1 MSVCRAFVAARG
13 REPNRRIA
21 EASTDPKGVQLRT
34 LRRILSTNASCEFG
48 RRHGFADSSGPAT
61 YADAV
66 PVRDYEA
73 FRPYVDRML
82 AGEERVLTQ
91 ESPFFFG
98 TTSGTT
104 GQAKHVPVTKSWCR
118 GLSMAMRL
126 WLARAARTH
135 PALFDGRVLSFVGS
149 AEEHLSE
156 GGIPCGSI
164 SALTYR
170 RVSALVKRNYV
181 MPDEVAEIE
190 DYDTRYRVAARLM
203 LEANVSAVAIPN
215 PTTLLRLAEVGA
227 QNAETIVAA
236 IHDGS
241 LGGLSTPGTEDRSRL
256 ASIERRLQ
264 PNPRRARQLERSIE
278 QHGSLLPKHVWSNLK
293 MIGCW
298 LGGSAGVF
306 ARKLGAYYG
315 DAALRDLGLRA
326 TEATIAVPLSD
337 ATAAGALT
345 LHDNF
350 FEFVPEE
357 ERGGDHPRTLLAHEL
372 EVGQRYYVLLTTRAG
387 LYRYDISDVV
397 EVTEMLGQMPLVKFV
412 HKGADMTN
420 LTGEKLH
427 GDQVAQAACE
437 AMERVGMPVDRVQL
451 IPDTERC
458 GYDVLVETEADE
470 ATLETFGV
478 EFDAELARLNVE
490 YAAKRASMRLAGP
503 RLRRMRPGW
512 AQRRQR
518 CDVGRGQRDV
528 QYKWAYVMHQWD
540 DLNRSE
546 LFFQPD
552 DPGST
557 QPCPGYADRS
567 IPTPSASTF
576 DPNSGSS

>member
-1 MSVCRAFVAARG
+1 MSALCSAFVAARG

-21 EASTDPKGVQLRT
+21 QASADPKGVQLRT
-34 LRRILSTNASCEFG
+34 LSRILGTNASCEFG
-48 RRHGFADSSGPAT
+48 RRHGFADLSDPAS

-82 AGEERVLTQ
+82 AGEEHVLTR
-91 ESPFFFG
+91 ESPLFFG

-104 GQAKHVPVTKSWCR
+104 GRAKRVPVTRSWCG

-126 WLARAARTH
+126 WLARAGRAHT
-135 PALFDGRVLSFVGS
+135 ALFDGKALSFVGS
-149 AEEHLSE
+149 AEEYWSE
-156 GGIPCGSI
+156 NGIPCGSV
-164 SALTYR
+164 SALTYQ
-170 RVSALVKRNYV
+170 RVSPLVKRNYV
-181 MPDEVAEIE
+181 MPDEVGEIE

-203 LEANVSAVAIPN
+203 LEADVSLVGIPN

-227 QNAETIVAA
+227 QNAEAIVAA
-236 IHDGS
+236 IHDGT
-241 LGGLSTPGTEDRSRL
+241 LGRLSPRGTEDRSRL
-256 ASIERRLQ
+256 ALMERRLTR
-264 PNPRRARQLERSIE
+264 NPGRAQQLERSIE
-278 QHGSLLPKHVWSNLK
+278 QHGSLLPKHVWPKLT

-306 ARKLGAYYG
+306 ARKLGAFYG

-337 ATAAGALT
+337 VTAAGALT

-350 FEFVPEE
+350 FEFIPEE

-387 LYRYDISDVV
+387 LYRYDISDVL
-397 EVTEMLGQMPLVKFV
+397 EVTEMQGEMPLVKFV
-412 HKGADMTN
+412 HKGTDMTN

-427 GDQVAQAACE
+427 GDQVAQAACH
-437 AMERVGMPVDRVQL
+437 AMERVGMPLDRVQL

-458 GYDVLVETEADE
+458 GYDVLVETDADE
-470 ATLETFGV
+470 TTLEPFGV
-478 EFDAELARLNVE
+478 ELDAELARLNVE
-490 YAAKRASMRLAGP
+490 YAAKRASSRLAGP

-518 CDVGRGQRDV
+518 SDVRRGQRDA

-540 DLNRSE
+540 ELNRSE
-546 LFFQPD
+546 LFLPQRP
-552 DPGST
+552 PVEV
-557 QPCPGYADRS
+557 AVE
-567 IPTPSASTF
+567 TPYLRLERCA
-576 DPNSGSS
+576 

>member
-1 MSVCRAFVAARG
+1 MSALCSAFVAARG

-21 EASTDPKGVQLRT
+21 QASTDPKGVQLQT
-34 LRRILSTNASCEFG
+34 LSQILSTNASCEFG
-48 RRHGFADSSGPAT
+48 RRHGFAYLSDPAS

-66 PVRDYEA
+66 PARDYEA

-82 AGEERVLTQ
+82 AGEEHVLTR
-91 ESPFFFG
+91 ENPVFFG

-104 GQAKHVPVTKSWCR
+104 GQAKRVPVTRSWCG

-126 WLARAARTH
+126 WLARAGRAH
-135 PALFDGRVLSFVGS
+135 PALFDGKALSFVGS
-149 AEEHLSE
+149 AEEYRSE
-156 GGIPCGSI
+156 SGIPCGSI
-164 SALTYR
+164 SALTYQ
-170 RVSALVKRNYV
+170 RVSALVKRRYV
-181 MPDEVAEIE
+181 MPGEVGEIE

-203 LEANVSAVAIPN
+203 LEANVSGVAIPN

-227 QNAETIVAA
+227 QNAEAIVAA
-236 IHDGS
+236 IHDGN
-241 LGGLSTPGTEDRSRL
+241 LGRLSPRGTQDRSRL
-256 ASIERRLQ
+256 ALMERRM
-264 PNPRRARQLERSIE
+264 PRNPRRALQLERSIE
-278 QHGSLLPKHVWSNLK
+278 QHGSLLPKHVWPNLT

-298 LGGSAGVF
+298 LGGTAGVF

-315 DAALRDLGLRA
+315 EAALRDLGLRA

-372 EVGQRYYVLLTTRAG
+372 EVGERYYILLTTRAG

-397 EVTEMLGQMPLVKFV
+397 EVTAMQGEMPLVKFV
-412 HKGADMTN
+412 HKGADMAN

-427 GDQVAQAACE
+427 GDQVAQAACD

-458 GYDVLVETEADE
+458 GYDVLVEAGTDE
-470 ATLETFGV
+470 ATLETFCV
-478 EFDAELARLNVE
+478 EIDAELARLNVE
-490 YAAKRASMRLAGP
+490 YAAKRASCRLAGP
-503 RLRRMRPGW
+503 RLRQMRPGW

-518 CDVGRGQRDV
+518 CDVSRGQRDT

-540 DLNRSE
+540 ELNRRE
-546 LFFQPD
+546 LFSPRRPPVGVAVQ
-552 DPGST
+552 T
-557 QPCPGYADRS
+557 A
-567 IPTPSASTF
+567 
-576 DPNSGSS
+576 

>member
-1 MSVCRAFVAARG
+1 MSALCSALVAARG

-21 EASTDPKGVQLRT
+21 QASTDPKGVQLQT
-34 LRRILSTNASCEFG
+34 LQRILSTNASCEFG
-48 RRHGFADSSGPAT
+48 RRHGFVGLSDPAR

-82 AGEERVLTQ
+82 AGEERVLTR
-91 ESPFFFG
+91 ESPLFFG

-104 GQAKHVPVTKSWCR
+104 GQAKRVPVTRSWCD

-126 WLARAARTH
+126 WLARAGRAH
-135 PALFDGRVLSFVGS
+135 PAIFDGKALSFVGS
-149 AEEHLSE
+149 AEEYRSE
-156 GGIPCGSI
+156 SGIPCGSI
-164 SALTYR
+164 SALTYQ
-170 RVSALVKRNYV
+170 RVPALVKRNYV
-181 MPDEVAEIE
+181 MPGEVGEIE

-203 LEANVSAVAIPN
+203 LEADVSLVGIPN

-227 QNAETIVAA
+227 QNAEAIVAA

-241 LGGLSTPGTEDRSRL
+241 LGRLSPRGTEDRSRL
-256 ASIERRLQ
+256 ALMERPLQ
-264 PNPRRARQLERSIE
+264 RNPRRARQLERSIE
-278 QHGSLLPKHVWSNLK
+278 QHGSLLPKHVWPNLT

-337 ATAAGALT
+337 ATAVGALT

-350 FEFVPEE
+350 FEFVAEE
-357 ERGGDHPRTLLAHEL
+357 ESGGDHPRTLLAHEL
-372 EVGQRYYVLLTTRAG
+372 EVGQRYYILLTTRAG
-387 LYRYDISDVV
+387 LYRYDISDVL
-397 EVTEMLGQMPLVKFV
+397 EVTEMQGEMPLVKFV

-427 GDQVAQAACE
+427 GDQVAQAACD

-458 GYDVLVETEADE
+458 GYDVLVEAGADK
-470 ATLETFGV
+470 ATLERFCI
-478 EFDAELARLNVE
+478 EIDADLARLNVE
-490 YAAKRASMRLAGP
+490 YAAKRASRRLAES
-503 RLRRMRPGW
+503 RLRRMRPG
-512 AQRRQR
+512 
-518 CDVGRGQRDV
+518 
-528 QYKWAYVMHQWD
+528 
-540 DLNRSE
+540 
-546 LFFQPD
+546 
-552 DPGST
+552 
-557 QPCPGYADRS
+557 
-567 IPTPSASTF
+567 
-576 DPNSGSS
+576 